1 MYPIGFICEKK
12 YHNSTIVNYVI
23 DQFSCTYII
32 AENTL
37 TRLVR
42 SNLKKKKSSSLW
54 RIRNTTVNLT
64 FLIRYIVISNL
75 AAIIIIVIWVGG
87 ANMTGDACEV
97 LRCDT

>member
-12 YHNSTIVNYVI
+12 YHNSTIMNYVI

-42 SNLKKKKSSSLW
+42 SNLKKKKK
-54 RIRNTTVNLT
+54 
-64 FLIRYIVISNL
+64 
-75 AAIIIIVIWVGG
+75 
-87 ANMTGDACEV
+87 
-97 LRCDT
+97 